1 MPRYENP
8 YRVLSTLPPV
18 DVHRGLEAVA
28 DRLSGWLLTLSE
40 LASAP
45 LTQQTVR
52 VVAE

>member
-1 MPRYENP
+1 MPRYG
-8 YRVLSTLPPV
+8 LSHCGHSATPRA
-18 DVHRGLEAVA
+18 DIRRGPSTAA
-28 DRLSGWLLTLSE
+28 HPLSGWFLTMSE